1 VKKLFVVVILS
12 LFLVPVC
19 LADGEVSVLVID
31 SGTDFSHQLLDPAA
45 DPNLAELNGEEGID
59 DSGSGYIDDLY
70 GWNFPN
76 DNHVLCNLEYTPP
89 RYDDVIKFMELLAI
103 FQEVGRDGMDPADFK
118 ILVKL
123 YNDKE
128 LQPWINFT
136 GGWAHGTHVAG
147 IVANEN
153 TSVRVKALAHLP
165 SGEPPAKQAE
175 KQAEEAL
182 RHFNVQYRSIRTPR
196 GRALEDNPLL
206 PQLIEYFKQN
216 GQQAAAAIEPEARYI
231 GSLQPDIINNS
242 WGSPNGNL
250 CKVFKQ
256 NMIQHWGFKDPTD
269 EEVQEL
275 VNLYATHALM
285 PQTEVLFKYIPDA
298 LIVFAAGNS
307 TENHTGKVNSPS
319 DVSYTNKLVV
329 AATNKDIAIADFSDY
344 GVEQVDL
351 AVPGVGIVSSVPNG
365 KVCPMSGTSMAAPLA
380 TRYASLVLAENKY
393 LSPQDLKSILMETV
407 DKKSWLADKVVSGG
421 VINIERAKLAANLI
435 KEGMPL
441 EEACLKA
448 RQEVVDVLP
457 DTMRG
462 ARPPRFDSEFEKELY
477 NSGVW

>member
-1 VKKLFVVVILS
+1 MKKLFAVMILS

-19 LADGEVSVLVID
+19 LADGEVSVLVLD
-31 SGTDFSHQLLDPAA
+31 SGTDFTHQIIDPAS
-45 DPNLAELNGEEGID
+45 DPDQAELNGDEGID

-76 DNHVLCNLEYTPP
+76 DNNVLCNLDYTPP
-89 RYDDVIKFMELLAI
+89 RYDDVIKFMELLGI
-103 FQEVGRDGMDPADFK
+103 YQEVGRDGMDPADFQL
-118 ILVKL
+118 LVKL
-123 YNDKE
+123 YNDKK

-147 IVANEN
+147 IIATEN
-153 TSVRVKALAHLP
+153 PAVRIKALTHLP

-175 KQAEEAL
+175 KKAEEAL
-182 RHFNVQYRSIRTPR
+182 AVFNLQYRP

-206 PQLIEYFKQN
+206 PELIKYFKQN
-216 GQQAAAAIEPEARYI
+216 GQQAAAAIEPEARYV
-231 GSLQPDIINNS
+231 GSLQPNIINNS
-242 WGSPNGNL
+242 WGSPNVNL
-250 CKVFKQ
+250 CKVFKD

-275 VNLYATHALM
+275 VNLYAEHALM
-285 PQTEVLFKYIPDA
+285 PQAKALFKYVPDA

-319 DVSYTNKLVV
+319 DVPYTNKLVV
-329 AATNKDIAIADFSDY
+329 AASNRDIAIADFSDY
-344 GVEQVDL
+344 GIEQVDV

-380 TRYASLVLAENKY
+380 AKYASLVLAENKY
-393 LSPQDLKSILMETV
+393 LSPQNLKSILMETV

-421 VINIERAKLAANLI
+421 VVNVERAKLAANLI

-448 RQEVVDVLP
+448 RQEVDDVLP

-477 NSGVW
+477 NSAVW